1 MLQDDCVKSIGTLVR
16 DISGVD
22 IGEGFSPAKR
32 GTSNSPDG
40 KSKAVSPS
48 KGVQNVKDMKAA
60 ASNGT
65 RAKEYANK
73 KKNEP
78 ILGDH
83 NLKLVFETN
92 KNKFCTTMGK
102 ESARDMDQFFNCERK
117 IKEVKA

>member
-48 KGVQNVKDMKAA
+48 KGV
-60 ASNGT
+60 
-65 RAKEYANK
+65 
-73 KKNEP
+73 
-78 ILGDH
+78 
-83 NLKLVFETN
+83 
-92 KNKFCTTMGK
+92 
-102 ESARDMDQFFNCERK
+102 
-117 IKEVKA
+117 